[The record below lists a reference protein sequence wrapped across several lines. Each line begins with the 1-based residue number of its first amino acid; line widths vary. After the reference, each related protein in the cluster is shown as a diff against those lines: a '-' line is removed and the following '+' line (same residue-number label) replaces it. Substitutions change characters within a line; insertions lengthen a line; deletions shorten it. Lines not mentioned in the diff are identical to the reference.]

1 MSVELWAYDDIKCD
15 GYPCPQ
21 SCDIC
26 PLKDERRCW
35 ECRFF
40 VPAELWES
48 TTYGTC
54 IVLEEQPE
62 TRHAVWPACDHFE
75 RKEDEE

>member
-1 MSVELWAYDDIKCD
+1 MSVDLWAYDDIKCD
-15 GYPCPQ
+15 GYPCPH

-26 PLKDERRCW
+26 PIKDEHRCE
-35 ECRFF
+35 ECRYF

-54 IVLEEQPE
+54 RVIEEQPE
-62 TRHAVWPACDHFE
+62 ARHAAWPACDDFE
-75 RKEDEE
+75 RKEDDE